1 MKQKISEDIVSI
13 TLEDLEN
20 EFGSI
25 PSQNIK
31 EILKDVIASGNLVYD
46 ETKSEVYYELQKPIK
61 KENGELFSKLK
72 FYEPTL
78 SEMKEISRGS
88 KLQANSKGFMEI
100 DTDTQRKLAMK
111 MVTVFN
117 GIPDGLLDKIKRRDV
132 AVIEA
137 LSYFFA

>member
-1 MKQKISEDIVSI
+1 
-13 TLEDLEN
+13 
-20 EFGSI
+20 
-25 PSQNIK
+25 
-31 EILKDVIASGNLVYD
+31 
-46 ETKSEVYYELQKPIK
+46 
-61 KENGELFSKLK
+61 
-72 FYEPTL
+72 
-78 SEMKEISRGS
+78 MKEISRGS

>member
-1 MKQKISEDIVSI
+1 MKQKISDDIVELTI
-13 TLEDLEN
+13 QELEN

-25 PSQNIK
+25 PRNNVK
-31 EILKDVIASGNLVYD
+31 EIIKDVIQSGNLVF
-46 ETKSEVYYELQKPIK
+46 EESKGEVIYELQKPIK
-61 KENGELFSKLK
+61 KDNGEILNKLK

-78 SEMKEISRGS
+78 AEMKEISRGS
-88 KLQANSKGFMEI
+88 KLKANSSGVMEI
-100 DTDTQRKLAMK
+100 DTDTQRKLAIK

-117 GIPDGLLDKIKRRDV
+117 SIPDGILDRLKRRDV

>member
-1 MKQKISEDIVSI
+1 MIKKISEDIVELTI
-13 TLEDLEN
+13 QELEN

-25 PSQNIK
+25 PSNNIK
-31 EILKDVIASGNLVYD
+31 EIIKEVIASGNLEYDDSKGEVVY
-46 ETKSEVYYELQKPIK
+46 VLQKPVK
-61 KENGELFSKLK
+61 KDNGEFLSKLK

-78 SEMKEISRGS
+78 AEMKEISRGS
-88 KLQANSKGFMEI
+88 KLKANTGGVLEI

-117 GIPDGLLDKIKRRDV
+117 SIPDGILDRLKRRDV

>member
-1 MKQKISEDIVSI
+1 MKPKISEDIVTI

-46 ETKSEVYYELQKPIK
+46 ENKSEVYYELQKPIK
-61 KENGELFSKLK
+61 KENGEMFSKLK

-78 SEMKEISRGS
+78 LEMKEISRGS

-111 MVTVFN
+111 MVMVFN
-117 GIPDGLLDKIKRRDV
+117 GVPDGLLDKIKRRDI